1 MHYDCLPL
9 KAIGTFLPIIPDMR
23 LSYNRRVCTLH
34 NTTSPSL
41 QTTTSASYN
50 SAYKNNKKRKTGRL
64 FRLFYY
70 GQNMLKRQEIV
81 PYRRIQKKTE
91 TKIHNQF
98 IVKRNRIYGR
108 KKHYKGL
115 GTASVPIFSDGSFS
129 SPFGAFPGSNLLYH
143 KF

>member
-41 QTTTSASYN
+41 QTTISASYN

-81 PYRRIQKKTE
+81 PYRRIQKKPE
-91 TKIHNQF
+91 TKMHNQSM
-98 IVKRNRIYGR
+98 VKRNRVLIEE
-108 KKHYKGL
+108 K
-115 GTASVPIFSDGSFS
+115 AS
-129 SPFGAFPGSNLLYH
+129 
-143 KF
+143 